1 MKSSI
6 FIINMGFS
14 SMKKACWHK
23 LISNIMLSTTIYM
36 RSTDEQCCI
45 LFSEMKLNPVNM
57 HGRANSFFKQI
68 LSTHHCSRGWARG
81 SSLSICFLISRYEPW
96 KNAQA
101 CVVFLSLFLF
111 FRKIK
116 RTSVQIRSRDGVLC
130 AIQCSQ
136 ATAGKRAMGRRVG
149 KHRQDKLISNNRHF
163 DTERPPTHAAL
174 TSQSTF
180 GVDMLISYIN

>member
-1 MKSSI
+1 
-6 FIINMGFS
+6 
-14 SMKKACWHK
+14 
-23 LISNIMLSTTIYM
+23 
-36 RSTDEQCCI
+36 
-45 LFSEMKLNPVNM
+45 M

-101 CVVFLSLFLF
+101 CVVFFFCLFLF
-111 FRKIK
+111 FSHIFFFFFFPKSNEQVFRYG
-116 RTSVQIRSRDGVLC
+116 RVMAFYAQY
-130 AIQCSQ
+130 QCSQ

-149 KHRQDKLISNNRHF
+149 KHREDKLISNNRHF
-163 DTERPPTHAAL
+163 DTQRPPPTRAAL

-180 GVDMLISYIN
+180 GVDILISYIN